1 MKPLLVE
8 ILESI
13 LRTDEKLAYA
23 ITCDEEELVNLTRDT
38 SLACN
43 QKESDEYV
51 GVNAV
56 DEARIEIYRKEEK
69 LGGIDIAPDLIFN
82 LSEEDDY
89 IGFIYWTNFN
99 NGVER
104 IVDYSVVLDEKYGL
118 QKTYEDWEKK
128 YELLKE
134 KS

>member
-8 ILESI
+8 ILDSI
-13 LRTDEKLAYA
+13 LRTDGKLAYV
-23 ITCDEEELVNLTRDT
+23 ITCDEEELVNLTRDI

-43 QKESDEYV
+43 QKEGDEYE

-99 NGVER
+99 DGVER
-104 IVDYSVVLDEKYGL
+104 VSDYSVVLDEKYGL
-118 QKTYEDWEKK
+118 DKTLNDWEKK
-128 YELLKE
+128 YELL
-134 KS
+134 

>member
-23 ITCDEEELVNLTRDT
+23 ITCDEEELVSLTRDT

-43 QKESDEYV
+43 QKEGDEYE

-128 YELLKE
+128 YELL
-134 KS
+134 

>member
-8 ILESI
+8 ILDSI
-13 LRTDEKLAYA
+13 LRTDGKLAYV
-23 ITCDEEELVNLTRDT
+23 ITCDEEELVSLTRDT

-43 QKESDEYV
+43 QKEGDEYV

-99 NGVER
+99 DGVER

-118 QKTYEDWEKK
+118 YKTYENWGKK
-128 YELLKE
+128 YELL
-134 KS
+134 

>member
-13 LRTDEKLAYA
+13 LRTDGKLRYV
-23 ITCDEEELVNLTRDT
+23 ISCDGEEIVGSTRDT

-43 QKESDEYV
+43 QKEGDEYV

-56 DEARIEIYRKEEK
+56 DEARIDIYRENE
-69 LGGIDIAPDLIFN
+69 
-82 LSEEDDY
+82 Y

-99 NGVER
+99 DGIER
-104 IVDYSVVLDEKYGL
+104 LVDYSCVLDDEYGL
-118 QKTYEDWEKK
+118 QETYEAWEKK
-128 YELLKE
+128 YELL
-134 KS
+134 

>member
-56 DEARIEIYRKEEK
+56 DEARIEIWENK
-69 LGGIDIAPDLIFN
+69 
-82 LSEEDDY
+82 DDKY

-99 NGVER
+99 DGAER
-104 IVDYSVVLDEKYGL
+104 VGDYSLVFDPMYKLSTTL
-118 QKTYEDWEKK
+118 NDWEKR
-128 YELLKE
+128 YELL
-134 KS
+134 

>member
-23 ITCDEEELVNLTRDT
+23 ITCDGEELVNLTRDT

-82 LSEEDDY
+82 LSEEDEY

-104 IVDYSVVLDEKYGL
+104 VSDYSVVLDEKYGL
-118 QKTYEDWEKK
+118 SKTLDDWEKK
-128 YELLKE
+128 YELL
-134 KS
+134 

>member
-13 LRTDEKLAYA
+13 LRTDEKLAYT
-23 ITCDEEELVNLTRDT
+23 IECDEEVLVHPTRDT

-43 QKESDEYV
+43 QKEGDEYV

-56 DEARIEIYRKEEK
+56 DEARIEIWENK
-69 LGGIDIAPDLIFN
+69 
-82 LSEEDDY
+82 DDKY

-99 NGVER
+99 DGAER
-104 IVDYSVVLDEKYGL
+104 VGDYSLVFDPMYKLSTTLDN
-118 QKTYEDWEKK
+118 WEKK
-128 YELLKE
+128 YELL
-134 KS
+134 

>member
-13 LRTDEKLAYA
+13 LRTDGKLAYA
-23 ITCDEEELVNLTRDT
+23 IECDGEKLVSLTRDT

-43 QKESDEYV
+43 QKEGDKYE

-56 DEARIEIYRKEEK
+56 DEARIEIYRMGYEISGTIGEHH
-69 LGGIDIAPDLIFN
+69 IQ
-82 LSEEDDY
+82 EEDDY

-99 NGVER
+99 DGVER
-104 IVDYSVVLDEKYGL
+104 VSDYSVVLDEKYGL

-128 YELLKE
+128 YELL
-134 KS
+134 

>member
-13 LRTDEKLAYA
+13 LRTDGKLAYV
-23 ITCDEEELVNLTRDT
+23 ITCDGEELVSLTRDT

-43 QKESDEYV
+43 QKEGDEYE

-56 DEARIEIYRKEEK
+56 DEARIEIWRS
-69 LGGIDIAPDLIFN
+69 LQRNRIN
-82 LSEEDDY
+82 WDY

-99 NGVER
+99 DGIER
-104 IVDYSVVLDEKYGL
+104 VVDYSVSLDE
-118 QKTYEDWEKK
+118 TYELNKILNDWEKK
-128 YELLKE
+128 YEFL
-134 KS
+134 

>member
-13 LRTDEKLAYA
+13 LRTDGKLAYV
-23 ITCDEEELVNLTRDT
+23 ITCDEEELVSLTRDT

-43 QKESDEYV
+43 QKEGDEYE

-99 NGVER
+99 DGVER
-104 IVDYSVVLDEKYGL
+104 VSDYSVVLDEKYGL
-118 QKTYEDWEKK
+118 DKTLNDWEKK
-128 YELLKE
+128 YELL
-134 KS
+134 

>member
-13 LRTDEKLAYA
+13 LSTDEKLAYV
-23 ITCDEEELVNLTRDT
+23 ITCDEEELVSLTRDT

-43 QKESDEYV
+43 QKEGDEYV

-56 DEARIEIYRKEEK
+56 DEARLEIYRKEEK

-99 NGVER
+99 DGVER

-128 YELLKE
+128 YELL
-134 KS
+134 

>member
-8 ILESI
+8 ILECI
-13 LRTDEKLAYA
+13 LRTDGKLAYV
-23 ITCDEEELVNLTRDT
+23 ITCDEEELVSLTRDT

-43 QKESDEYV
+43 QKEGDEYV

-99 NGVER
+99 DGVER

-128 YELLKE
+128 YELL
-134 KS
+134 

>member
-1 MKPLLVE
+1 MKHLLVE

-13 LRTDEKLAYA
+13 LRTDGKLAYV
-23 ITCDEEELVNLTRDT
+23 ITCDEEELVSLTRDT

-43 QKESDEYV
+43 QKEGDEYE
-51 GVNAV
+51 GVDAV

-99 NGVER
+99 DGVER
-104 IVDYSVVLDEKYGL
+104 VSDYSVVLDEKYGL
-118 QKTYEDWEKK
+118 DKTLNDWEKK
-128 YELLKE
+128 YELL
-134 KS
+134 

>member
-13 LRTDEKLAYA
+13 LRTDGKLAYV
-23 ITCDEEELVNLTRDT
+23 ITCDEEELVNLTRDI

-43 QKESDEYV
+43 QKEGDEYE

-99 NGVER
+99 DGVER
-104 IVDYSVVLDEKYGL
+104 VSDYSVVLDEKYGL
-118 QKTYEDWEKK
+118 NKTLDDWEKK
-128 YELLKE
+128 YELL
-134 KS
+134 

>member
-8 ILESI
+8 ILKSI

-23 ITCDEEELVNLTRDT
+23 ITCDGEELVNSTRDT

-69 LGGIDIAPDLIFN
+69 LGRIDIAPDLIFN
-82 LSEEDDY
+82 LSEEDEY

-104 IVDYSVVLDEKYGL
+104 VSDYSVVLDEKYGL
-118 QKTYEDWEKK
+118 SKTLDNWEKK
-128 YELLKE
+128 YELL
-134 KS
+134 

>member
-13 LRTDEKLAYA
+13 LRTDGKLAYV
-23 ITCDEEELVNLTRDT
+23 ITCDEEELVSLTRDT

-43 QKESDEYV
+43 QKEGDEYV

-56 DEARIEIYRKEEK
+56 DEARIEIYRMGYEISDHIQEE
-69 LGGIDIAPDLIFN
+69 
-82 LSEEDDY
+82 EEY

-99 NGVER
+99 NGIER
-104 IVDYSVVLDEKYGL
+104 VVDYSVVLDQKYGL

-128 YELLKE
+128 YELL
-134 KS
+134 

>member
-13 LRTDEKLAYA
+13 LRTDEKLAYV
-23 ITCDEEELVNLTRDT
+23 ITCDEEELVSLTRDT

-43 QKESDEYV
+43 QKEGDEYE
-51 GVNAV
+51 GVDAV

-99 NGVER
+99 NGIER
-104 IVDYSVVLDEKYGL
+104 VSDYSVVLDEKYGL
-118 QKTYEDWEKK
+118 NKTLNDWEKR
-128 YELLKE
+128 YELL
-134 KS
+134 

>member
-13 LRTDEKLAYA
+13 LSTDEKLAYV
-23 ITCDEEELVNLTRDT
+23 ITCDEEELVSLTRDT

-43 QKESDEYV
+43 QKEGDEYV

-99 NGVER
+99 DGVER

-128 YELLKE
+128 YELL
-134 KS
+134 

>member
-13 LRTDEKLAYA
+13 LSTDEKLAYV
-23 ITCDEEELVNLTRDT
+23 ITCDEEELVSLTRDT

-43 QKESDEYV
+43 QKEGDEYE

-56 DEARIEIYRKEEK
+56 DEARIEIYS
-69 LGGIDIAPDLIFN
+69 LGETQKMPDL
-82 LSEEDDY
+82 EDCYVEGDHQY

-99 NGVER
+99 DGVER
-104 IVDYSVVLDEKYGL
+104 VGDYSLVFDPMYKLSTTLDN
-118 QKTYEDWEKK
+118 WEKK
-128 YELLKE
+128 YELL
-134 KS
+134 

>member
-13 LRTDEKLAYA
+13 LRTDGKLAYS
-23 ITCDEEELVNLTRDT
+23 IDCEEEQLVSLTRDI

-43 QKESDEYV
+43 QKEGDEYE
-51 GVNAV
+51 GVDAV
-56 DEARIEIYRKEEK
+56 DEARIEIYRMGYE
-69 LGGIDIAPDLIFN
+69 ISDHIQ
-82 LSEEDDY
+82 EEDDY

-99 NGVER
+99 DGVER
-104 IVDYSVVLDEKYGL
+104 IVDYSVGLDEKYGL

-128 YELLKE
+128 YELL
-134 KS
+134 

>member
-13 LRTDEKLAYA
+13 LRTDGKLAYV
-23 ITCDEEELVNLTRDT
+23 ITCDEEELVSLTRDT

-43 QKESDEYV
+43 QKEGDEYV

-56 DEARIEIYRKEEK
+56 DEARIDIYRENE
-69 LGGIDIAPDLIFN
+69 
-82 LSEEDDY
+82 Y

-99 NGVER
+99 DGIER
-104 IVDYSVVLDEKYGL
+104 LVDYSCVLDDEYGL
-118 QKTYEDWEKK
+118 QETYEAWEKK
-128 YELLKE
+128 YELL
-134 KS
+134 

>member
-13 LRTDEKLAYA
+13 LRTDGKLAYV

-43 QKESDEYV
+43 QKEGDEYV

-104 IVDYSVVLDEKYGL
+104 IVDYSVALDEKYGL

-128 YELLKE
+128 YELL
-134 KS
+134 

>member
-51 GVNAV
+51 GMSNL
-56 DEARIEIYRKEEK
+56 DEGTIEFWNCSTEEEIENSETIDDY
-69 LGGIDIAPDLIFN
+69 LGG
-82 LSEEDDY
+82 
-89 IGFIYWTNFN
+89 IYWTNWN
-99 NGVER
+99 QGRER
-104 IVDYSVVLDEKYGL
+104 VCDYNTNKSLKVRETLD
-118 QKTYEDWEKK
+118 DWWRRYKF
-128 YELLKE
+128 L
-134 KS
+134 

>member
-13 LRTDEKLAYA
+13 LKTDGKLAYV
-23 ITCDEEELVNLTRDT
+23 ITCDEEELVSLTRDT

-43 QKESDEYV
+43 QKEGDEYE
-51 GVNAV
+51 GVDAV
-56 DEARIEIYRKEEK
+56 DEARIEIYRMGYRISDHIQEE
-69 LGGIDIAPDLIFN
+69 
-82 LSEEDDY
+82 EEY

-99 NGVER
+99 DGVER

-118 QKTYEDWEKK
+118 SKTLDDWEKK
-128 YELLKE
+128 YELL
-134 KS
+134 